1 MQIIKRAFWLLFQ
14 MGNKLPLGRT
24 KYAIFALLAVPLT
37 IFEVWYALA
46 GEFGRLEL
54 AIVFVVPMYVIS
66 FLAVS
71 YAPDVHR
78 STIGDYVLSGLSL
91 VGGLYL
97 ISQMD
102 RYHEWISG
110 LSEFLPLDLAA
121 AGLYLVLTLELL
133 RRCVGPGISVVVWL
147 VIAYCLFGQHLPGF
161 FGHRGLE
168 WDYLLEGLMVSPH
181 DGGLFSAPVQV
192 AAVYAFLFVTFGKFL
207 EKSGGGEFFFNLAA
221 LLAGRASGGSA
232 KVSVT
237 SSGLFGMISGSPAAD
252 VMTTGSITIPMMK
265 RAGYPGRYAG
275 AVEAVAATGGALL
288 PPVMGAV
295 VFLMVEFTGIEYGS
309 IMVSIIASALLY
321 YAAIYTQVH
330 CFSCRHDVG
339 KIDSGLIPTLWT
351 VVRTGW
357 VFVVPM
363 GILVYYMLAG
373 YTPALAATI
382 GLLSVIVASWSLSSR
397 ITPSKFIQGCVE
409 VCTAL
414 APLIA
419 AVAGAGILMLGLN
432 VTGLA
437 SKLAALIFGIAQAN
451 LLLALLMAALVT
463 IICGMGM
470 PVVAVYSLVA
480 VMVAPALVE
489 AGLTVMQA
497 HLFLVFYAVAS
508 YITPPVA
515 VSAYVASTIADE
527 RPMAV
532 SLTAAKIGV
541 VAFLLPFAFVYNPG
555 LLLIGSWEA
564 ALFDIAKV
572 SVGVL
577 ILAAAAEGWY
587 HGDLNRWVRVALI
600 GAGLLSIS
608 AWDMAGVVA
617 LLVAGSY
624 LMAKRFLPLI
634 DQRFR
639 ADRDW
644 RRVCIKLKKKAV
656 EIKQ

>member
-1 MQIIKRAFWLLFQ
+1 MQYIKRAFWLMFQ
-14 MGNKLPLGRT
+14 MGNKVPMDRY
-24 KYAIFALLAVPLT
+24 KYAFFSLLAVPLT
-37 IFEVWYALA
+37 LFEIWYALA
-46 GEFGRLEL
+46 GNLGRLEL
-54 AIVFVVPMYVIS
+54 AIIFVVPMYAVS

-71 YAPDVHR
+71 YAPDAHR
-78 STIGDYVLSGLSL
+78 STLIDYFLSALSL
-91 VGGLYL
+91 LGGVYL
-97 ISQMD
+97 ISQMG
-102 RYHEWISG
+102 RYHNWIGG
-110 LSEFLPLDLAA
+110 LSLFEPLDLAV
-121 AGLYLVLTLELL
+121 AGLYLFLTLELL
-133 RRCVGPGISVVVWL
+133 RRCVGPGISIVVWL
-147 VIAYCLFGQHLPGF
+147 VIAYCLFGHYLPGF
-161 FGHRGLE
+161 FGHRNLE
-168 WDYLLEGLMVSPH
+168 WQYLLEGLIVSPQ

-265 RAGYPGRYAG
+265 RAGYPGRYAA

-295 VFLMVEFTGIEYGS
+295 VFLMVEFTGIQYGS
-309 IMVSIIASALLY
+309 ICASIIASALLY

-330 CFSCRHDVG
+330 CFSCRHEVG
-339 KIDSGLIPTLWT
+339 KIDGTLIPTLWT

-373 YTPALAATI
+373 HTPALAATI
-382 GLLSVIVASWSLSSR
+382 GLLAVIVASWSLSAR
-397 ITPSKFIQGCVE
+397 ITPSKFIRGCVE
-409 VCTAL
+409 VSVAL

-432 VTGLA
+432 ITGLA

-451 LLLALLMAALVT
+451 LLLALIMAALVT

-497 HLFLVFYAVAS
+497 HLFLIFYAVAS
-508 YITPPVA
+508 YLTPPVA

-532 SLTAAKIGV
+532 SLTAVKIGV

-555 LLLIGSWEA
+555 LVLIGGWDA
-564 ALFDIAKV
+564 ALFDITKV
-572 SVGVL
+572 TVGVL
-577 ILAAAAEGWY
+577 ILAVAAEGWY
-587 HGDLNRWVRVALI
+587 HGVLNRWIRIALI
-600 GAGLLSIS
+600 GAGLLSMS
-608 AWDMAGVVA
+608 AWDQVGVAA
-617 LLVAGSY
+617 LLIAGTY
-624 LMAKRFLPLI
+624 LMAKRFFPLNR
-634 DQRFR
+634 QR
-639 ADRDW
+639 
-644 RRVCIKLKKKAV
+644 AV
-656 EIKQ
+656 VARSEQRPTTESIGE

>member
-1 MQIIKRAFWLLFQ
+1 MHYIKRSFWLLFQ
-14 MGNKLPLGRT
+14 MGNKVPLSRH
-24 KYAIFALLAVPLT
+24 KYALFALLAVPLT
-37 IFEVWYALA
+37 VFEVWYALA

-78 STIGDYVLSGLSL
+78 STIGDYILSGLSL
-91 VGGLYL
+91 VGGIYL
-97 ISQMD
+97 ISQMG
-102 RYHEWISG
+102 RYHDWISG
-110 LSEFLPLDLAA
+110 LSYFEPLDLAV
-121 AGLYLVLTLELL
+121 AGLYMLLTLELL

-147 VIAYCLFGQHLPGF
+147 VIAYCLFGGYLPGF

-168 WDYLLEGLMVSPH
+168 WKFLLEGLMVSPH

-221 LLAGRASGGSA
+221 LLAGRAAGGSA
-232 KVSVT
+232 KVAVT

-265 RAGYPGRYAG
+265 RAGYSGRYAA

-295 VFLMVEFTGIEYGS
+295 VFLMVEFTGIAYSE
-309 IMVSIIASALLY
+309 ILLAILASALLY

-330 CFSCRHDVG
+330 CYSCRHNVG
-339 KIDSGLIPTLWT
+339 KIDSSLIPALWT

-373 YTPALAATI
+373 YTPALAATA
-382 GLLSVIVASWSLSSR
+382 GLLALIAASWSMASTR
-397 ITPSKFIQGCVE
+397 ITPHKFIQGCVE

-419 AVAGAGILMLGLN
+419 AVAGAGILMMGLN
-432 VTGLA
+432 ITGLA
-437 SKLAALIFGIAQAN
+437 SKLAALIFSVAEAN
-451 LLLALLMAALVT
+451 LLLALLLAAVVT

-480 VMVAPALVE
+480 VMVAPALVD
-489 AGLTVMQA
+489 AGLTLMQA
-497 HLFLVFYAVAS
+497 HLFLIFYAVAS
-508 YITPPVA
+508 YLTPPVA
-515 VSAYVASTIADE
+515 VSAYVASTIAGE

-532 SLTAAKIGV
+532 SVTAVKIGV

-555 LLLIGSWEA
+555 LLLIGGWEA
-564 ALFDIAKV
+564 ALFDITKV
-572 SVGVL
+572 TGGVL
-577 ILAAAAEGWY
+577 ILAVAAEGWY
-587 HGDLNRWVRVALI
+587 HGDLKYWARATLIVA
-600 GAGLLSIS
+600 ALLAFS
-608 AWDMAGVVA
+608 AWDIAGVAA
-617 LLVAGSY
+617 LLSAGVCLLS
-624 LMAKRFLPLI
+624 KRFWPL
-634 DQRFR
+634 
-639 ADRDW
+639 
-644 RRVCIKLKKKAV
+644 LKCSVAAKHGGLAKPPAKTMNG
-656 EIKQ
+656 E

>member
-1 MQIIKRAFWLLFQ
+1 MHYVKRSFWLLFQ
-14 MGNKLPLGRT
+14 MGNKLPLDRN
-24 KYAIFALLAVPLT
+24 KYAFFALLAVPLT

-66 FLAVS
+66 FLAIS

-78 STIGDYVLSGLSL
+78 STLGDYILSGLSL
-91 VGGLYL
+91 IGGLYL
-97 ISQMD
+97 ISQMS
-102 RYHEWISG
+102 RYHDWISG
-110 LSEFLPLDLAA
+110 LSEFLPLDLAV
-121 AGLYLVLTLELL
+121 AGLYLFLTLELL

-147 VIAYCLFGQHLPGF
+147 VIAYCLFGNYLPGF

-168 WDYLLEGLMVSPH
+168 WDYLLEGLMVSPQ

-192 AAVYAFLFVTFGKFL
+192 AAVYAFLFVTFGKLL

-221 LLAGRASGGSA
+221 LIAGRSAGGSA
-232 KVSVT
+232 KVAVT

-252 VMTTGSITIPMMK
+252 VMTTGPITIPMMK
-265 RAGYPGRYAG
+265 RSGFTGRYAA

-295 VFLMVEFTGIEYGS
+295 VFLMVEFTGIAYGE
-309 IMVSIIASALLY
+309 ICAAILASALLY

-330 CFSCRHDVG
+330 CYSCRRDVG
-339 KIDSGLIPTLWT
+339 TIDSSLVPTLWT

-363 GILVYYMLAG
+363 SILVYYMLDG
-373 YTPALAATI
+373 HTPALAATA
-382 GLLSVIVASWSLSSR
+382 GLLAVIVASWTTAKTR
-397 ITPSKFIQGCVE
+397 INPRRFIEACIE

-419 AVAGAGILMLGLN
+419 AVAGAGILLLGLN
-432 VTGLA
+432 ITGLA
-437 SKLAALIFGIAQAN
+437 SKLAALIFGIAQINLFIA
-451 LLLALLMAALVT
+451 LLLAAVVT
-463 IICGMGM
+463 IVCGLGM
-470 PVVAVYSLVA
+470 SVVAVYSLVA

-497 HLFLVFYAVAS
+497 HLFLIFYAVAS

-515 VSAYVASTIADE
+515 VSSYVASTIADE

-532 SLTAAKIGV
+532 SMTAVKVGV

-555 LLLIGSWEA
+555 LLLIGGWEA
-564 ALFDIAKV
+564 ALFDITKV
-572 SVGVL
+572 TVGVL
-577 ILAAAAEGWY
+577 IIASAVEGWY
-587 HGDLNRWVRVALI
+587 HGMLSRWIRVAMI
-600 GAGLLSIS
+600 AAGLLSMS
-608 AWDMAGVVA
+608 AWDMVGVTGLLIAGGY
-617 LLVAGSY
+617 LLSR
-624 LMAKRFLPLI
+624 RFFPQLH
-634 DQRFR
+634 QRVS
-639 ADRDW
+639 ATHGGLDKTPMNTTSGD
-644 RRVCIKLKKKAV
+644 
-656 EIKQ
+656 